1 MTSGSSTGCDQY
13 WLLTGRSD
21 TSLVLIGHSMG
32 GILIKRV
39 VATFASQSSPSWPL
53 QAYILSRQDP
63 TFKTISARI
72 HTIYFLATPH
82 RGSDLA
88 KTLTS
93 ILKVTYGPKPFV
105 NDLEKNSGLIH
116 SINDTFRHYH
126 NEVQLWSFYETLK
139 SNIVM
144 GDVMV
149 VDRNSATLG
158 YSNERTAL
166 LNANHRN
173 VVKFDLPSDSN
184 YKTLRNAFSNTV
196 DSIIQTGK

>member
-1 MTSGSSTGCDQY
+1 
-13 WLLTGRSD
+13 
-21 TSLVLIGHSMG
+21 
-32 GILIKRV
+32 
-39 VATFASQSSPSWPL
+39 
-53 QAYILSRQDP
+53 
-63 TFKTISARI
+63 
-72 HTIYFLATPH
+72 
-82 RGSDLA
+82 
-88 KTLTS
+88 
-93 ILKVTYGPKPFV
+93 
-105 NDLEKNSGLIH
+105 
-116 SINDTFRHYH
+116 
-126 NEVQLWSFYETLK
+126 
-139 SNIVM
+139 M